1 MVDLEKRYF
10 FGSTFLSLLCWTKKI
25 KPTVIKQSMCWYIV
39 DSFISE
45 HCTDQLKTSGGW
57 RILKMLLHDTHKE
70 FMFGGVAFFSVY
82 LNTKR
87 FLVYK
92 LSNISYILWEV
103 RYILHEVSYILYE
116 VGYILCEVSFTTLWG

>member
-1 MVDLEKRYF
+1 
-10 FGSTFLSLLCWTKKI
+10 
-25 KPTVIKQSMCWYIV
+25 
-39 DSFISE
+39 
-45 HCTDQLKTSGGW
+45 
-57 RILKMLLHDTHKE
+57 MLLHDTHKE

-92 LSNISYILWEV
+92 LSNISYILREV

-116 VGYILCEVSFTTLWG
+116 VGYILCEVSYTM